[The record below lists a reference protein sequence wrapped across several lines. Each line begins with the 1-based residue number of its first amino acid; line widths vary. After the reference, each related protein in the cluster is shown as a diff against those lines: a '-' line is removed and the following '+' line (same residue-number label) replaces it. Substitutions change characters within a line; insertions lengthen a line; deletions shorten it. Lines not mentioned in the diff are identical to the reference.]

1 MTRIVFNN
9 GTELLAEQN
18 GTTFSASKKPDFP
31 EDMSNITIEGESATV
46 IENGMLVECYCPDNN
61 YYFSIIEKPYQT
73 VLEERLQEQDDIIC
87 ELLEMLLETQE
98 GEDKEILH
106 SIIKT
111 FKKPECKS
119 KGKK

>member
-1 MTRIVFNN
+1 MTRIMFNN

-18 GTTFSASKKPDFP
+18 GTTFSVSKKPDFP
-31 EDMSNITIEGESATV
+31 EDMSNITIEGESTTV

-87 ELLEMLLETQE
+87 ELLEML
-98 GEDKEILH
+98 
-106 SIIKT
+106 
-111 FKKPECKS
+111 
-119 KGKK
+119 